1 MISYAD
7 RDLFYQDS
15 VGKQLS
21 ITFTG
26 GSFTN
31 SDLIE
36 NDFTLEEMLNSDSD
50 LHFGECNSSCV
61 TFTVGYYENSII
73 GKELII
79 TTTPTGGS
87 AFQLG
92 KYTVVSDEANDDR
105 NRRKIVAYDRLYDIL
120 RTNCISWYNTLL
132 PNTSTTKTLKQF
144 RDSFFTYLGV
154 EQTSQT
160 LPNDNMTVTRTL
172 EATVLTGKDILNKI
186 CEINGCFGKIGRDE
200 KFKYVF
206 LEEPTSGLFPATTLY
221 PSASLYPSRRGFST
235 AYDHTYIK
243 LVYEDYE
250 TQVINKLALQNGRG
264 ENQVVLGSGTNVY
277 FVSNNFLIFGK
288 SNGDLTTIGNNMLA
302 KIQNR
307 WYRPVKLES
316 VGDPCIET
324 GDALRLFRDDE
335 FQVNTYVFK
344 RTLKGIQSLK
354 DKFVSDGLKAQAND
368 LNTTSSQITQVKD
381 NVRRIEADYVKTT
394 YLEANYVTT
403 TYLTSNYI
411 TANQIESN
419 YLKTSAISTIT
430 LDASQITTGTLSADR
445 INASS
450 ISVDKL
456 NVNTLMA
463 NTILNSTNKD
473 TTSISLHD
481 LQFRGYYLY
490 LQPVTIGGDG
500 YLMLGFP
507 NP

>member
-21 ITFTG
+21 ITFSG
-26 GSFTN
+26 GSLTN
-31 SDLIE
+31 ADLIE

-73 GKELII
+73 GKELTI

-87 AFQLG
+87 AFQIG
-92 KYTVVSDEANDDR
+92 KYTVVSDEPNDDR

-186 CEINGCFGKIGRDE
+186 CEINGCFGKIGRDG

-250 TQVINKLALQNGRG
+250 TQAINKLALQNGRG

-277 FVSNNFLIFGK
+277 FVSDNFLIFGK
-288 SNGDLTTIGNNMLA
+288 SNADLTTIGNNMLA

-307 WYRPVKLES
+307 WYRPVKIEA

-335 FQVNTYVFK
+335 FQVNTYVFQ

-354 DKFVSDGLKAQAND
+354 DKFVSDGLKVQAND
-368 LNTTSSQITQVKD
+368 LNVTSSQITQVKD

-394 YLEANYVTT
+394 YLEANY
-403 TYLTSNYI
+403 I
-411 TANQIESN
+411 TAGSI
-419 YLKTSAISTIT
+419 SATYATIT
-430 LDASQITTGTLSADR
+430 NLNAVDAKFNNLDASKITTGTLDAAR
-445 INASS
+445 ISASS

-456 NVNTLMA
+456 VVNTLMA
-463 NTILNSTNKD
+463 NNILNQTSND
-473 TTSISLHD
+473 TTEIRVHD
-481 LQFRGYYLY
+481 LYFRGYGLY
-490 LQPVTIGGDG
+490 LQSVTIGGNN

-507 NP
+507 N